1 MKKIILI
8 SLSICCS
15 FQFLLAQPK
24 LVEKIDKK
32 GNEVVIPYEKYTLP
46 NGLTI
51 VIHEDNSDPAVY
63 VDVTYHVGSAREEIG
78 RSGFAHFF
86 EHMMFQGSDHVGDD
100 QHFKIVS
107 EAGGNLNGTTNS
119 DRTNYFETMPSNQ
132 LEIALWL
139 EADRMGFLL
148 DAVTQKKFEIQR
160 STVKNERGQNYDNRP
175 YGLVNEKTYQAMYP
189 YGHPYSWSTIGYLED
204 LDRVNV
210 DDLKAFFLRWYGPNN
225 ATLTVAGDVKVEQV
239 LKLAEKYFGP
249 ILPGPAVKNQVPMEV
264 KLDKDRYISYEDN
277 IKFPLLQ
284 LAYPTVPARHADE
297 AALDILAEVF
307 GQSKNSVIYQNLV
320 KSQKT
325 VQSSA
330 EHGCREL
337 SGSFEISAIASPGN
351 SLVDIEKIIRNS
363 MDEFEKKGI
372 SDEDLKRFKASYEAN
387 TINGL
392 NSVRGKGAQLA
403 YYQTFTG
410 NPNYIKNDLAR
421 YMNVSKEDVMRVY
434 KKYIKGKSAVIL
446 SVYPKGK
453 AEMKAHEDNF
463 TPPVINP
470 NDANHAEYK
479 GLVYKKATDNFDR
492 SVKPQAGDNPVVKV
506 PDLWKANFDN
516 GLKIIGTRSDEI
528 PSVTLQLTIE
538 AGHRLETKEKAGTA
552 QLLADIMQESTQNYS
567 SEQMEDA
574 LAKLGSSI
582 SISAGANE
590 IAVSVSSLTKN
601 LDATLK
607 LAEEIL
613 FHPKFDKEDFDL
625 VKTQKLQAIS
635 NQVTQPVVVAN
646 NIFNKLLYGENSIM
660 SVPAGGTTA
669 SVNSIS
675 LEDLKKYYESYF
687 SPNISSLVVVGDITK
702 DELLS
707 KISFLKNWQNKK
719 VVAPKDEAAPI
730 VDKTRIYL
738 INKDKAAQS
747 EIRIGYMAMPF
758 DATGEFYKSN
768 LMNFV
773 LGGAF
778 NSRINMNLREDKGF
792 TYGARS
798 TFNGSKYV
806 GPFVASAGV
815 RANATDSSMVEFMK
829 ELSNY
834 AASGI
839 TDEELAFTK
848 SSIGLSDAL
857 KYETPGQKAVF
868 LKRISDYD
876 LSADFV
882 DQQNNILKSISKEEI
897 AKLAKE
903 KLTLDKMVITIV
915 GDKKLVYDGLAKLGY
930 EIIELDAD
938 GKVLYDKN
946 NQPLYPGDKKKK
958 KGLMRIGPFF
968 LSPIALISHNY
979 NHPKKIF
986 RCWVREL

>member
-1 MKKIILI
+1 MKKIILLGTCLI
-8 SLSICCS
+8 ASLSI
-15 FQFLLAQPK
+15 LTAQPK
-24 LVEKIDKK
+24 LIEKVAKQ
-32 GNEVVIPYEKYTLP
+32 GNEVVIPYEKYVLP

-51 VIHEDNSDPAVY
+51 VIHEDHSDPAVY

-175 YGLVNEKTYQAMYP
+175 YGLVNEKLYQAMYP
-189 YGHPYSWSTIGYLED
+189 YGHPYSWSTIGYLAD
-204 LDRVNV
+204 LDRVDV
-210 DDLKAFFLRWYGPNN
+210 TDLKQFFLRWYGPNN
-225 ATLTVAGDVKVEQV
+225 ATLTVAGDVKPAEV
-239 LKLAEKYFGP
+239 LKLAEKYFGSIP
-249 ILPGPAVKNQVPMEV
+249 QCPAVKNQVPVEV

-277 IKFPLLQ
+277 IKFPLIV
-284 LAYPTVPARHADE
+284 LAYPTIQARHADE

-320 KSQKT
+320 KTQKT
-325 VQSSA
+325 VQSNA

-337 SGSFEISAIASPGN
+337 SGSFEVSAVASPGN
-351 SLVDIEKIIRNS
+351 SLADIEKIIRSS
-363 MDEFEKKGI
+363 MEEFEKKGV

-403 YYQTFTG
+403 FYQTFTG
-410 NPNYIKNDLAR
+410 NPNFIKDDMAR
-421 YMNVSKEDVMRVY
+421 YLKVTKEDVMRVY
-434 KKYIKGKSAVIL
+434 KQYVKNKPAVIL

-453 AEMKAHEDNF
+453 ADMKAHADNF

-470 NDANHAEYK
+470 NDADHAEYK
-479 GLVYKKATDNFDR
+479 GLVYKKAIDTFDR
-492 SVKPQAGDNPVVKV
+492 SKKPLAGDNPVVKV
-506 PDLWKANFDN
+506 PELWKETFGN
-516 GLKIIGTRSDEI
+516 GLKIIGSQSDEI

-538 AGHRLETKEKAGTA
+538 AGHRLEEKAKSGIA
-552 QLLADIMQESTQNYS
+552 QIMGDIMKESTQNYTA
-567 SEQMEDA
+567 EQMEDA

-582 SISAGANE
+582 DIASGANE
-590 IAVSVSSLTKN
+590 LTVTISSLTKN

-613 FHPKFDKEDFDL
+613 FRPKFDKEDFDL
-625 VKTQKLQAIS
+625 VKTQKLQAIA

-646 NIFNKLLYGENSIM
+646 NVFNKLLYGDNSIM
-660 SVPAGGTTA
+660 SIPAGGTTA
-669 SVNSIS
+669 SVTSIS
-675 LEDLKKYYESYF
+675 LEDLKAYYEKNF
-687 SPNISSLVVVGDITK
+687 SPNISSLVVVGDISK
-702 DELLS
+702 DAVVKKLD
-707 KISFLKNWQNKK
+707 FLKNWKSKN
-719 VVAPKDEAAPI
+719 VVLPKEDPI
-730 VDKTRIYL
+730 PTVDKTKIYL

-747 EIRIGYMAMPF
+747 EIRIGYMSMPY
-758 DATGEFYKSN
+758 DATGDFYKSN
-768 LMNFV
+768 LMNFT

-778 NSRINMNLREDKGF
+778 NSRINMNLREDKGY

-798 TFNGSKYV
+798 SYNGGKYT
-806 GPFVASAGV
+806 GPFIASAGV
-815 RANATDSSMVEFMK
+815 RADATDSSMVEFIK
-829 ELSNY
+829 EINNY
-834 AASGI
+834 SAAGI

-848 SSIGLSDAL
+848 NSIGLSDAL
-857 KYETPGQKAVF
+857 KYETPAQKAVF
-868 LKRISDYD
+868 LKRISDYN

-882 DQQNNILKSISKEEI
+882 DKQNNILKDISKDEI
-897 AKLAKE
+897 NRLAKD
-903 KLTLDKMVITIV
+903 KLPMEKMVITVV
-915 GDKKLVYDGLAKLGY
+915 GDKKLVYDGLSKLGY
-930 EIIELDAD
+930 EIIEMDAD
-938 GKVLYDKN
+938 GKVLNDKN
-946 NQPLYPGDKKKK
+946 NQPLYPGDKK
-958 KGLMRIGPFF
+958 
-968 LSPIALISHNY
+968 
-979 NHPKKIF
+979 
-986 RCWVREL
+986 